1 MYRASNYRGAI
12 FLEDATM
19 PIFSPDRHACAPS
32 YVKLTKQPITGGA
45 YRPLAND
52 KDSNACAPSALSG
65 HHGSKLYTQK
75 SAIHAISDNA
85 SVFIS
90 KVDAP
95 HLPKTTDDK
104 SIDEAINEAAND
116 STHSAPPSAEIQ
128 LAQANEHPLMRAV
141 EVCKQSVH
149 TTAKAL
155 STAGHAIAKAAK
167 TTGHAIHTAATA
179 VKTAWQTFTNFKAIQ
194 LIIKFFQ
201 KAHGLWKKR
210 HRFSFSF
217 YAIVLVLVTA
227 FEVVF
232 LQWGM
237 YSEPEYPEGSEIDDT
252 TRVLQSVIGRTTK
265 FVSQTWIDNQYQ
277 ALLNFIVLGAIYLTL
292 VLILN
297 RFWVASA
304 IFGTVM
310 TVFAVANHIKIE
322 SRNEPVIP
330 ADLNF
335 ITGGNA
341 GELTSFIPKS
351 SQTLVDGAVTGVI
364 YFVAICII
372 MQFLDG
378 RNAIIPCHWLHP
390 FASVKNFAG
399 TLTRVLAAA
408 LSATL
413 VVSFIWELGTA
424 NSWATEFAHNLS
436 DNPQPWNPLADAANN
451 GPAINFLQLAHT
463 KIMDEPEDYSK
474 EAMTKIAK
482 KYSKEADSINQS
494 RTTNLTDSTVI
505 MVLSETFSDPT
516 RIPGVSF
523 AEDPIPNIRQIKDET
538 TSGLMLSPG
547 YGGGTANIEYQAL
560 TGLSMANY
568 SDTLSIAYQQLVP
581 GQKWDQSLN
590 QLWNEKN
597 GEDSSVAF
605 HAYNRGMYFRD
616 INYKKFGFSKFY
628 ATDGTPELT
637 DLRLIDSAWYVS
649 DESFYSQV
657 LKKVQSSDGNKFY
670 QVVTMQ
676 NHMPYEDIYTDNQ
689 FKELDTSENLQEN
702 ERLNIETYT
711 KGLNYTDQA
720 TQDFLNTL
728 NNIDRP
734 ITVVFYG
741 DHLPGIYSTAYSDSD
756 NILGLH
762 ETDYFIWSNNASSA
776 AGTKLDDASSAYTSS
791 NYFSAQLASHLNA
804 KVSPYLAFLT
814 EMHQAIPAMSVPSA
828 AGGSSDKPV
837 YLNAAGA
844 CMNEKDLSEEAKT
857 LLHDYKLIQ
866 YDMSAGRNYLKDT
879 DFVEL
884 Q

>member
-1 MYRASNYRGAI
+1 
-12 FLEDATM
+12 M

-32 YVKLTKQPITGGA
+32 YVKLTKQPIAGGT
-45 YRPLAND
+45 YRPLADNE
-52 KDSNACAPSALSG
+52 DSNACAPSTLSG
-65 HHGSKLYTQK
+65 HHSSKLYTQK
-75 SAIHAISDNA
+75 SAIHATSDNT
-85 SVFIS
+85 SIFIS
-90 KVDAP
+90 GAGT
-95 HLPKTTDDK
+95 LPCLPEMASSGSVSK
-104 SIDEAINEAAND
+104 
-116 STHSAPPSAEIQ
+116 AEIDN
-128 LAQANEHPLMRAV
+128 NEQIASSDLQPHQPAEQPLNQV
-141 EVCKQSVH
+141 VSVCKRAAH
-149 TTAKAL
+149 TTAKTL
-155 STAGHAIAKAAK
+155 STAGHTAVKATK
-167 TTGHAIHTAATA
+167 VTGHAIHTAATA
-179 VKTAWQTFTNFKAIQ
+179 VKNAWHTFINFKAVQ
-194 LIIKFFQ
+194 LIIKFFK
-201 KAHGLWKKR
+201 KAYGLWKKR

-265 FVSQTWIDNQYQ
+265 FVSQIWIDHQYQ
-277 ALLNFIVLGAIYLTL
+277 ALLNFIVLGVIYLTL

-341 GELTSFIPKS
+341 GELTSFIPNS
-351 SQTLVDGAVTGVI
+351 GQVLVDGAVASVI
-364 YFVAICII
+364 CFVAICIV

-378 RNAIIPCHWLHP
+378 RNAVIPCHWLHP

-399 TLTRVLAAA
+399 TITRILAAA
-408 LSATL
+408 LSTAL
-413 VVSFIWELGTA
+413 VFSFVWGLGA
-424 NSWATEFAHNLS
+424 DDSWATKFAHNLS
-436 DNPQPWNPLADAANN
+436 DRPQPWNPIADATSN
-451 GPAINFLQLAHT
+451 GPVINFLQLAHT
-463 KIMDEPEDYSK
+463 KIMDKPEDYS
-474 EAMTKIAK
+474 EETMTKIAK

-494 RTTNLTDSTVI
+494 RTTNLTDNTVI

-516 RIPGVSF
+516 RVPGVSF
-523 AEDPIPNIRQIKDET
+523 AEDPMPNIRQIKSET

-568 SDTLSIAYQQLVP
+568 SATLSIAYQQLVP

-605 HAYNRGMYFRD
+605 HAYNRNMYFRD

-628 ATDGTPELT
+628 ATDGKPKLT
-637 DLRLIDSAWYVS
+637 NLYPIDSAWYAS

-657 LKKVQSSDGNKFY
+657 LKKMQSSDGNKFY

-676 NHMPYEDIYTDNQ
+676 NHMPYEDIYADNQ

-711 KGLNYTDQA
+711 KGLNYTDQS
-720 TQDFLNTL
+720 TQDFLNAL

-734 ITVVFYG
+734 ITVIFYG

-776 AGTKLDDASSAYTSS
+776 AGTKLDNASSAYTSS

-828 AGGSSDKPV
+828 AGGSPNKPV

-844 CMNEKDLSEEAKT
+844 RISEKDLSEEAKT
-857 LLHDYKLIQ
+857 LLHNYKLIQ
-866 YDMSAGRNYLKDT
+866 YDMSAGKNYLKDT
-879 DFVEL
+879 DFVNL
-884 Q
+884 PQ

>member
-1 MYRASNYRGAI
+1 M
-12 FLEDATM
+12 LKDATM
-19 PIFSPDRHACAPS
+19 PIFSPDRHAHVPS
-32 YVKLTKQPITGGA
+32 YVKLTKQPIAGGT

-52 KDSNACAPSALSG
+52 EDSNACAPSALSG
-65 HHGSKLYTQK
+65 HHSSKLYTQK
-75 SAIHAISDNA
+75 SAIHATSDNT
-85 SVFIS
+85 SIFIS
-90 KVDAP
+90 GAGT
-95 HLPKTTDDK
+95 LPCLPEMASSRSVSK
-104 SIDEAINEAAND
+104 
-116 STHSAPPSAEIQ
+116 AEIDN
-128 LAQANEHPLMRAV
+128 NEQIASSELQPHQPAEQPLNQV
-141 EVCKQSVH
+141 VSVCKRAAH
-149 TTAKAL
+149 TTAKTL
-155 STAGHAIAKAAK
+155 STAGHTAVKATK
-167 TTGHAIHTAATA
+167 VTGHAIHTAATA
-179 VKTAWQTFTNFKAIQ
+179 VKNAWHTFINFKAVQ
-194 LIIKFFQ
+194 LIIKFFK
-201 KAHGLWKKR
+201 KAYGLWKKR

-265 FVSQTWIDNQYQ
+265 FVSQIWIDHQYQ
-277 ALLNFIVLGAIYLTL
+277 ALLNFIVLGVIYLTL

-364 YFVAICII
+364 YFVAICIV

-378 RNAIIPCHWLHP
+378 RNAVIPCHWLHP

-399 TLTRVLAAA
+399 TITRILAAA
-408 LSATL
+408 LSTAL
-413 VVSFIWELGTA
+413 VFSFVWGLGA
-424 NSWATEFAHNLS
+424 DDSWATKFAHNLS
-436 DNPQPWNPLADAANN
+436 DRPQPWNPIADATSN

-463 KIMDEPEDYSK
+463 KIMDKPEDYSE

-494 RTTNLTDSTVI
+494 RTTNLTDNTVI

-516 RIPGVSF
+516 RVPGVSF
-523 AEDPIPNIRQIKDET
+523 AEDPMPNIRQINSET
-538 TSGLMLSPG
+538 TSGIMLSPG

-568 SDTLSIAYQQLVP
+568 SETLSIAYQQLVP

-605 HAYNRGMYFRD
+605 HAYNRNMYFRD

-628 ATDGTPELT
+628 ATDGKPKLT
-637 DLRLIDSAWYVS
+637 NLYPIDSAWYAS
-649 DESFYSQV
+649 DESFYSRV
-657 LKKVQSSDGNKFY
+657 LKKMQSSDGNKFY

-676 NHMPYEDIYTDNQ
+676 NHMPYEDIYADNQ

-711 KGLNYTDQA
+711 KGLNYTDQS
-720 TQDFLNTL
+720 TQDFLNAL

-734 ITVVFYG
+734 ITVIFYG

-776 AGTKLDDASSAYTSS
+776 AGTKLDNASSAYTSS

-828 AGGSSDKPV
+828 AGGSPDKPV

-844 CMNEKDLSEEAKT
+844 RISEKDLSEEAKT
-857 LLHDYKLIQ
+857 LLHNYKLIQ
-866 YDMSAGRNYLKDT
+866 YDMSAGKNYLKDT
-879 DFVEL
+879 DFVNL
-884 Q
+884 PQ

>member
-1 MYRASNYRGAI
+1 
-12 FLEDATM
+12 M
-19 PIFSPDRHACAPS
+19 PIFSPDRHAHVPS
-32 YVKLTKQPITGGA
+32 YVKLTKQPIAGGT

-52 KDSNACAPSALSG
+52 EDSNACAPSALSG
-65 HHGSKLYTQK
+65 HHSSKLYTQK
-75 SAIHAISDNA
+75 SAIHAISDNTSIFIPGAGTLPLFTEMA
-85 SVFIS
+85 SSGSVS
-90 KVDAP
+90 K
-95 HLPKTTDDK
+95 
-104 SIDEAINEAAND
+104 
-116 STHSAPPSAEIQ
+116 AEIDN
-128 LAQANEHPLMRAV
+128 NEQIASSELQPHQPAEQPLNQV
-141 EVCKQSVH
+141 VSVCKRAAH
-149 TTAKAL
+149 TTAKTL
-155 STAGHAIAKAAK
+155 STAGHTAVKATK
-167 TTGHAIHTAATA
+167 VTGHAIHTAATA
-179 VKTAWQTFTNFKAIQ
+179 VKNAWHTFINFKAVQ
-194 LIIKFFQ
+194 LIIKFFK
-201 KAHGLWKKR
+201 KAYGLWKKR

-237 YSEPEYPEGSEIDDT
+237 YGEPEYPEGSEIDDT

-265 FVSQTWIDNQYQ
+265 FVSQIWIDHQYQ
-277 ALLNFIVLGAIYLTL
+277 ALLNFIVLGVIYLTL

-341 GELTSFIPKS
+341 GELTSFIPNS
-351 SQTLVDGAVTGVI
+351 SQALVDGAVAGVI
-364 YFVAICII
+364 CFVAICIV

-378 RNAIIPCHWLHP
+378 RNAVIPCHWLHP

-399 TLTRVLAAA
+399 TITRILAAA
-408 LSATL
+408 LSTAL
-413 VVSFIWELGTA
+413 VFSFVWGLGA
-424 NSWATEFAHNLS
+424 DDSWATKFAHNLS
-436 DNPQPWNPLADAANN
+436 DRPQPWNPIADATSN

-463 KIMDEPEDYSK
+463 KIMDKPGDYS
-474 EAMTKIAK
+474 EETMTKITK

-494 RTTNLTDSTVI
+494 RTTNLTDNTVI

-516 RIPGVSF
+516 RVPGVSF
-523 AEDPIPNIRQIKDET
+523 AEDPMPNIRQIKRET

-628 ATDGTPELT
+628 ATDGTPKLT
-637 DLRLIDSAWYVS
+637 DLHPIDSAWYAS

-702 ERLNIETYT
+702 ERLDIETYT

-734 ITVVFYG
+734 ITVIFYG

-828 AGGSSDKPV
+828 AGGSSGKPV

-844 CMNEKDLSEEAKT
+844 RMNEKDLSEEAKT

-866 YDMSAGRNYLKDT
+866 YDMSAGKNYLKDT
-879 DFVEL
+879 NFVEL

>member
-1 MYRASNYRGAI
+1 MYRASNYKGAI
-12 FLEDATM
+12 FLKDATM

-32 YVKLTKQPITGGA
+32 YVKLTKQPITGGT
-45 YRPLAND
+45 YRSLAND
-52 KDSNACAPSALSG
+52 EDSNACAPSALSG

-85 SVFIS
+85 SVFIP
-90 KVDAP
+90 KVGAP
-95 HLPKTTDDK
+95 HLPKTADDK

-128 LAQANEHPLMRAV
+128 LAQANEHPLMRTV

-804 KVSPYLAFLT
+804 KVNPYLAFLT

>member
-1 MYRASNYRGAI
+1 
-12 FLEDATM
+12 M
-19 PIFSPDRHACAPS
+19 PIYSPDRHTCAPS
-32 YVKLTKQPITGGA
+32 YVKLTRQPITGGT
-45 YRPLAND
+45 YRPLAD
-52 KDSNACAPSALSG
+52 DEDSNACAPSTFSC
-65 HHGSKLYTQK
+65 HHSSKLYTQR
-75 SAIHAISDNA
+75 SAIHAASDNT
-85 SVFIS
+85 SIFIS
-90 KVDAP
+90 GAGT
-95 HLPKTTDDK
+95 LPCLPEMASSGSVSK
-104 SIDEAINEAAND
+104 
-116 STHSAPPSAEIQ
+116 AEIDN
-128 LAQANEHPLMRAV
+128 NEQIASSELQPHQPAEQPLNQVVSVYKRAA
-141 EVCKQSVH
+141 H
-149 TTAKAL
+149 TTAKTL
-155 STAGHAIAKAAK
+155 STAGHTAVKATK
-167 TTGHAIHTAATA
+167 VTGHAIHTAATA
-179 VKTAWQTFTNFKAIQ
+179 VKNAWHTFINFKAVQ
-194 LIIKFFQ
+194 LIIKFFK
-201 KAHGLWKKR
+201 KAYGLWKKR

-237 YSEPEYPEGSEIDDT
+237 YSEPEYPESSEIDDT

-265 FVSQTWIDNQYQ
+265 FVSQIWIDHQYQ
-277 ALLNFIVLGAIYLTL
+277 ALLNFIVLGVIYLTL

-341 GELTSFIPKS
+341 GELTSFIPNS
-351 SQTLVDGAVTGVI
+351 SQALVDGAVAGVI
-364 YFVAICII
+364 CFVAICIV

-378 RNAIIPCHWLHP
+378 RNAVIPCHWLHP

-399 TLTRVLAAA
+399 TITRILAAA
-408 LSATL
+408 LSTAL
-413 VVSFIWELGTA
+413 VFSFVWGLGA
-424 NSWATEFAHNLS
+424 DDSWATKFAHNLS
-436 DNPQPWNPLADAANN
+436 DRPQPWNPIADATSN

-463 KIMDEPEDYSK
+463 KIMDKPEDYS
-474 EAMTKIAK
+474 EETMTKIAK

-494 RTTNLTDSTVI
+494 RTTNLTDNTVI

-516 RIPGVSF
+516 RVPGVSF
-523 AEDPIPNIRQIKDET
+523 AEDPIPNIRQIKNET

-568 SDTLSIAYQQLVP
+568 SATLSIAYQQLVP

-605 HAYNRGMYFRD
+605 HAYNRNMYFRD

-628 ATDGTPELT
+628 ATDGKPKLT
-637 DLRLIDSAWYVS
+637 NLYPIDSAWYAS
-649 DESFYSQV
+649 DESFYSRV
-657 LKKVQSSDGNKFY
+657 LKKMQSSDGNKFY

-676 NHMPYEDIYTDNQ
+676 NHMPYEDIYADNQ

-711 KGLNYTDQA
+711 KGLNYTDQS
-720 TQDFLNTL
+720 TQDFLNAL

-734 ITVVFYG
+734 ITVIFYG

-776 AGTKLDDASSAYTSS
+776 AGTKLDNASSAYTSS

-828 AGGSSDKPV
+828 AGGSPDKPV

-844 CMNEKDLSEEAKT
+844 RISEKDLSEEAKT
-857 LLHDYKLIQ
+857 LLHNYKLIQ
-866 YDMSAGRNYLKDT
+866 YDMSAGKNYLKDT
-879 DFVEL
+879 DFVNL
-884 Q
+884 PQ

>member
-1 MYRASNYRGAI
+1 
-12 FLEDATM
+12 M

-32 YVKLTKQPITGGA
+32 YVKLTKQPITGGT
-45 YRPLAND
+45 YRSLAND
-52 KDSNACAPSALSG
+52 EDSNACAPSALSG

-75 SAIHAISDNA
+75 SAIRATSDNA
-85 SVFIS
+85 SVFIP
-90 KVDAP
+90 KVGAP

-194 LIIKFFQ
+194 LIIRFFQ

-828 AGGSSDKPV
+828 AGGSSNKPV

>member
-1 MYRASNYRGAI
+1 
-12 FLEDATM
+12 M

-32 YVKLTKQPITGGA
+32 YVKLTKQPIAGGT

-52 KDSNACAPSALSG
+52 EDSNACAPSALSG

-75 SAIHAISDNA
+75 SAIHAISDNT
-85 SVFIS
+85 SIFIS
-90 KVDAP
+90 GAGT
-95 HLPKTTDDK
+95 LPCLPEMASSGSVSK
-104 SIDEAINEAAND
+104 
-116 STHSAPPSAEIQ
+116 AEIDN
-128 LAQANEHPLMRAV
+128 NEQIASSELHPHQPAEQPLNQVVSVYKRAA
-141 EVCKQSVH
+141 H
-149 TTAKAL
+149 TTAKTL
-155 STAGHAIAKAAK
+155 STAGHTAVKATK
-167 TTGHAIHTAATA
+167 VTGHAIHTAATA
-179 VKTAWQTFTNFKAIQ
+179 VKNAWHTFINFKAVQ
-194 LIIKFFQ
+194 LIIKFFK
-201 KAHGLWKKR
+201 KAYGLWKKR

-265 FVSQTWIDNQYQ
+265 FVSQIWIDHQYQ
-277 ALLNFIVLGAIYLTL
+277 ALLNFIVLGVIYLTL

-310 TVFAVANHIKIE
+310 TVSAVANHIKIE

-341 GELTSFIPKS
+341 GELTSFIPNS
-351 SQTLVDGAVTGVI
+351 SQALVDGAVAGVI
-364 YFVAICII
+364 CFVAICIV

-378 RNAIIPCHWLHP
+378 RNAVIPCHWLHP

-399 TLTRVLAAA
+399 TITRILAAA
-408 LSATL
+408 LSTAL
-413 VVSFIWELGTA
+413 VFSFVWGLGA
-424 NSWATEFAHNLS
+424 DDSWATKFAHNLS
-436 DNPQPWNPLADAANN
+436 DRPQPWNPIADATSN

-463 KIMDEPEDYSK
+463 KIMDKPEDYS
-474 EAMTKIAK
+474 EETMTKIAK

-494 RTTNLTDSTVI
+494 RTTNLTDNTVI

-516 RIPGVSF
+516 RVPGVSF
-523 AEDPIPNIRQIKDET
+523 AEDPIPNIRQIKNET

-568 SDTLSIAYQQLVP
+568 SATLSIAYQQLVP

-605 HAYNRGMYFRD
+605 HAYNRNMYFRD

-628 ATDGTPELT
+628 ATDGKPKLT
-637 DLRLIDSAWYVS
+637 NLYPIDSAWYAS
-649 DESFYSQV
+649 DESFYSRV
-657 LKKVQSSDGNKFY
+657 LKKMQSSDGNKFY

-676 NHMPYEDIYTDNQ
+676 NHMPYEDIYADNQ

-711 KGLNYTDQA
+711 KGLNYTDQS
-720 TQDFLNTL
+720 TQDFLNAL

-734 ITVVFYG
+734 ITVIFYG

-762 ETDYFIWSNNASSA
+762 ET
-776 AGTKLDDASSAYTSS
+776 
-791 NYFSAQLASHLNA
+791 
-804 KVSPYLAFLT
+804 
-814 EMHQAIPAMSVPSA
+814 
-828 AGGSSDKPV
+828 
-837 YLNAAGA
+837 
-844 CMNEKDLSEEAKT
+844 
-857 LLHDYKLIQ
+857 
-866 YDMSAGRNYLKDT
+866 
-879 DFVEL
+879 
-884 Q
+884 

>member
-1 MYRASNYRGAI
+1 
-12 FLEDATM
+12 M

-32 YVKLTKQPITGGA
+32 YVKLTKQPIAGGT

-52 KDSNACAPSALSG
+52 EDSNACAPSALSG

-75 SAIHAISDNA
+75 SAIRAISDNT
-85 SVFIS
+85 SIFIS
-90 KVDAP
+90 GAGT
-95 HLPKTTDDK
+95 LPCLPEMASSGSVSK
-104 SIDEAINEAAND
+104 
-116 STHSAPPSAEIQ
+116 AEIDN
-128 LAQANEHPLMRAV
+128 NEQIASSELQPHQPAEQPLNQV
-141 EVCKQSVH
+141 VSVCKRAAH
-149 TTAKAL
+149 TTAKTL
-155 STAGHAIAKAAK
+155 STAGHTAVKATK
-167 TTGHAIHTAATA
+167 VTGHAIHTAATA
-179 VKTAWQTFTNFKAIQ
+179 VKTSWQTFTNFKAVQ
-194 LIIKFFQ
+194 LIIKFFK
-201 KAHGLWKKR
+201 KAYGLWKKR

-265 FVSQTWIDNQYQ
+265 FVSQIWIDHQYQ
-277 ALLNFIVLGAIYLTL
+277 ALLNFIVLGVIYLTL

-364 YFVAICII
+364 HFVAICII

-463 KIMDEPEDYSK
+463 KVMDKPEDYSE

-494 RTTNLTDSTVI
+494 RTTNLTDNTVI

-516 RIPGVSF
+516 RVPGVSF
-523 AEDPIPNIRQIKDET
+523 AEDPIPNIRQIKDGT

-597 GEDSSVAF
+597 GKDSSVAF

-616 INYKKFGFSKFY
+616 INYKKFGFSKM
-628 ATDGTPELT
+628 G
-637 DLRLIDSAWYVS
+637 
-649 DESFYSQV
+649 
-657 LKKVQSSDGNKFY
+657 
-670 QVVTMQ
+670 
-676 NHMPYEDIYTDNQ
+676 
-689 FKELDTSENLQEN
+689 
-702 ERLNIETYT
+702 
-711 KGLNYTDQA
+711 
-720 TQDFLNTL
+720 
-728 NNIDRP
+728 
-734 ITVVFYG
+734 
-741 DHLPGIYSTAYSDSD
+741 
-756 NILGLH
+756 
-762 ETDYFIWSNNASSA
+762 
-776 AGTKLDDASSAYTSS
+776 
-791 NYFSAQLASHLNA
+791 HLN
-804 KVSPYLAFLT
+804 SQT
-814 EMHQAIPAMSVPSA
+814 
-828 AGGSSDKPV
+828 
-837 YLNAAGA
+837 
-844 CMNEKDLSEEAKT
+844 
-857 LLHDYKLIQ
+857 
-866 YDMSAGRNYLKDT
+866 
-879 DFVEL
+879 FVL
-884 Q
+884 

>member
-1 MYRASNYRGAI
+1 
-12 FLEDATM
+12 M
-19 PIFSPDRHACAPS
+19 PIYSPDRHTCAPS
-32 YVKLTKQPITGGA
+32 YVKLTRQPITGGT
-45 YRPLAND
+45 YRPLAD
-52 KDSNACAPSALSG
+52 DEDSNACAPSTFSC
-65 HHGSKLYTQK
+65 HHSSKLYTQR
-75 SAIHAISDNA
+75 SAIHAASDNT
-85 SVFIS
+85 SIFIS
-90 KVDAP
+90 GAGT
-95 HLPKTTDDK
+95 LPCLPEMASSGSVSK
-104 SIDEAINEAAND
+104 
-116 STHSAPPSAEIQ
+116 AEIDN
-128 LAQANEHPLMRAV
+128 NEQIASSELHPHQPAEQPLNQVVSVYKRAA
-141 EVCKQSVH
+141 H
-149 TTAKAL
+149 TTAKTL
-155 STAGHAIAKAAK
+155 STAGHTAVKATK
-167 TTGHAIHTAATA
+167 VTGHAIHTAATA
-179 VKTAWQTFTNFKAIQ
+179 VKNAWHTFINFKAVQ
-194 LIIKFFQ
+194 LIIKFFK
-201 KAHGLWKKR
+201 KAYGLWKKR

-265 FVSQTWIDNQYQ
+265 FVSQIWIDHQYQ
-277 ALLNFIVLGAIYLTL
+277 ALLNFIVLGVIYLTL

-341 GELTSFIPKS
+341 GELTSFIPNS
-351 SQTLVDGAVTGVI
+351 SQALVDGAVAGVI
-364 YFVAICII
+364 CFVAICIV

-378 RNAIIPCHWLHP
+378 RNAVIPCHWLHP

-399 TLTRVLAAA
+399 TITRILAAA
-408 LSATL
+408 LSTAL
-413 VVSFIWELGTA
+413 VFSFVWGLGA
-424 NSWATEFAHNLS
+424 DDSWATKFAHNLS
-436 DNPQPWNPLADAANN
+436 DRPQPWNPIADATSN

-463 KIMDEPEDYSK
+463 KIMDKPEDYS
-474 EAMTKIAK
+474 EETMTKIAK

-494 RTTNLTDSTVI
+494 RTTNLTDNTVI

-516 RIPGVSF
+516 RVPGVSF
-523 AEDPIPNIRQIKDET
+523 AEDPIPNIRQIKNET

-568 SDTLSIAYQQLVP
+568 SATLSIAYQQLVP

-605 HAYNRGMYFRD
+605 HAYNRNMYFRD

-628 ATDGTPELT
+628 ATDGKPKLT
-637 DLRLIDSAWYVS
+637 NLYPIDSAWYAS

-657 LKKVQSSDGNKFY
+657 LKKMQSSDGNKFY

-676 NHMPYEDIYTDNQ
+676 NHMPYEDIYADNQ

-711 KGLNYTDQA
+711 KGLNYTDQS
-720 TQDFLNTL
+720 TQDFLNAL

-734 ITVVFYG
+734 ITVIFYG

-776 AGTKLDDASSAYTSS
+776 AGTKLDNASSAYTSS

-828 AGGSSDKPV
+828 AGGSPDKPV

-844 CMNEKDLSEEAKT
+844 RISEKDLSEEAKT
-857 LLHDYKLIQ
+857 LLHNYKLIQ
-866 YDMSAGRNYLKDT
+866 YDMSAGKNYLKDT
-879 DFVEL
+879 DFVNL
-884 Q
+884 PQ

>member
-1 MYRASNYRGAI
+1 
-12 FLEDATM
+12 M

-32 YVKLTKQPITGGA
+32 YVKLTKQPIAGGT
-45 YRPLAND
+45 YRPLADNE
-52 KDSNACAPSALSG
+52 DSNACAPSTLSG
-65 HHGSKLYTQK
+65 HHSSKLYTQK
-75 SAIHAISDNA
+75 SAIHATSDNT
-85 SVFIS
+85 SIFIS
-90 KVDAP
+90 GAGT
-95 HLPKTTDDK
+95 LPCLPEMASSGSVSK
-104 SIDEAINEAAND
+104 
-116 STHSAPPSAEIQ
+116 AEIDN
-128 LAQANEHPLMRAV
+128 NEQIASSELQPHQPAEQPLNQV
-141 EVCKQSVH
+141 VSVCKRAAH
-149 TTAKAL
+149 TTAKTL
-155 STAGHAIAKAAK
+155 STVGHTAVKATK
-167 TTGHAIHTAATA
+167 VTGHAIHTAATA
-179 VKTAWQTFTNFKAIQ
+179 VKTAWHTFINFKAVQ
-194 LIIKFFQ
+194 LIIKFFK
-201 KAHGLWKKR
+201 KAYGLWKKR
-210 HRFSFSF
+210 HRFSFSL

-265 FVSQTWIDNQYQ
+265 FVSQIWIDHQYQ
-277 ALLNFIVLGAIYLTL
+277 ALLNFIVLGVIYLTL

-351 SQTLVDGAVTGVI
+351 SQALVDGAVTGVI
-364 YFVAICII
+364 CFVAICIV

-378 RNAIIPCHWLHP
+378 RNAVIPCHWLHP
-390 FASVKNFAG
+390 FTSVKNFAG
-399 TLTRVLAAA
+399 TITRILAAA
-408 LSATL
+408 LSTAL
-413 VVSFIWELGTA
+413 VFSFVWGFGA
-424 NSWATEFAHNLS
+424 DDSWATKFAHNLS
-436 DNPQPWNPLADAANN
+436 DRPQPWNPIADATSN
-451 GPAINFLQLAHT
+451 GPVINFLQLAHT
-463 KIMDEPEDYSK
+463 KIMDKPEDYS
-474 EAMTKIAK
+474 EETMTKIAK

-494 RTTNLTDSTVI
+494 RTTNLTDNTVI

-516 RIPGVSF
+516 RVPGVSF
-523 AEDPIPNIRQIKDET
+523 AEDPIPNIRQIKNET

-568 SDTLSIAYQQLVP
+568 SATLSIAYQQLVP

-605 HAYNRGMYFRD
+605 HAYNRNMYFRD

-628 ATDGTPELT
+628 ATDGKPKLT
-637 DLRLIDSAWYVS
+637 NLYPIDSAWYAS

-657 LKKVQSSDGNKFY
+657 LKKMQSSDGNKFY

-676 NHMPYEDIYTDNQ
+676 NHMPYEDIYADNQ

-711 KGLNYTDQA
+711 KGLNYTDQS
-720 TQDFLNTL
+720 TQDFLNAL

-734 ITVVFYG
+734 ITVIFYG

-776 AGTKLDDASSAYTSS
+776 AGTKLDNASSAYTSS

-828 AGGSSDKPV
+828 AGGSPDKPV

-844 CMNEKDLSEEAKT
+844 RISEKDLSEEAKT
-857 LLHDYKLIQ
+857 LLHNYKLIQ
-866 YDMSAGRNYLKDT
+866 YDMSAGKNYLKDT
-879 DFVEL
+879 DFVNL
-884 Q
+884 PQ

>member
-1 MYRASNYRGAI
+1 
-12 FLEDATM
+12 M

-32 YVKLTKQPITGGA
+32 YVKLTKQPITGGT

-52 KDSNACAPSALSG
+52 EDSNACALSALSG

-85 SVFIS
+85 SVFIP

-762 ETDYFIWSNNASSA
+762 ETDYFIWSNNVSSA

-804 KVSPYLAFLT
+804 KVNPYLAFLT

-844 CMNEKDLSEEAKT
+844 RMNEKDLSEEAKT

-866 YDMSAGRNYLKDT
+866 YDMSAGKNYLKDT

>member
-1 MYRASNYRGAI
+1 MK
-12 FLEDATM
+12 DATM
-19 PIFSPDRHACAPS
+19 PIYSPDRHTCAPS
-32 YVKLTKQPITGGA
+32 YVKLTRQPITGGT
-45 YRPLAND
+45 YRPLAD
-52 KDSNACAPSALSG
+52 DEDSNACAPSTFSC
-65 HHGSKLYTQK
+65 HHSSKLYTQR
-75 SAIHAISDNA
+75 SAIHAASDNT
-85 SVFIS
+85 SIFIS
-90 KVDAP
+90 GAGT
-95 HLPKTTDDK
+95 LPCLPEMASSGSVSK
-104 SIDEAINEAAND
+104 
-116 STHSAPPSAEIQ
+116 AEIDN
-128 LAQANEHPLMRAV
+128 NEQIASSELHPHQPAEQPLNQVVSVYKRAA
-141 EVCKQSVH
+141 H
-149 TTAKAL
+149 TTAKTL
-155 STAGHAIAKAAK
+155 STAGHTAVKATK
-167 TTGHAIHTAATA
+167 VTGHAIHTAATA
-179 VKTAWQTFTNFKAIQ
+179 VKNAWHTFINFKAVQ
-194 LIIKFFQ
+194 LIIKFFK
-201 KAHGLWKKR
+201 KAYGLWKKR

-237 YSEPEYPEGSEIDDT
+237 YSEPEYPESSEIDDT

-265 FVSQTWIDNQYQ
+265 FVSQIWIDHQYQ
-277 ALLNFIVLGAIYLTL
+277 ALLNFIVLGVIYLTL

-341 GELTSFIPKS
+341 GELTSFIPNS
-351 SQTLVDGAVTGVI
+351 SQALVDGAVAGVI
-364 YFVAICII
+364 CFVAICIV

-378 RNAIIPCHWLHP
+378 RNAVIPCHWLHP

-399 TLTRVLAAA
+399 TITRILAAA
-408 LSATL
+408 LSTAL
-413 VVSFIWELGTA
+413 VFSFVWGLGA
-424 NSWATEFAHNLS
+424 DDSWATKFAHNLS
-436 DNPQPWNPLADAANN
+436 DRPQPWNPIADATSN

-463 KIMDEPEDYSK
+463 KIMDKPEDYS
-474 EAMTKIAK
+474 EETMTKIAK

-494 RTTNLTDSTVI
+494 RTTNLTDNTVI

-516 RIPGVSF
+516 RVPGVSF
-523 AEDPIPNIRQIKDET
+523 AEDPIPNIRQIKNET

-568 SDTLSIAYQQLVP
+568 SATLSIAYQQLVP

-605 HAYNRGMYFRD
+605 HAYNRNMYFRD

-628 ATDGTPELT
+628 ATDGKPKLT
-637 DLRLIDSAWYVS
+637 NLYPIDSAWYAS
-649 DESFYSQV
+649 DESFYSRV
-657 LKKVQSSDGNKFY
+657 LKKMQSSDGNKFY

-676 NHMPYEDIYTDNQ
+676 NHMPYEDIYADNQ

-711 KGLNYTDQA
+711 KGLNYTDQS
-720 TQDFLNTL
+720 TQDFLNAL

-734 ITVVFYG
+734 ITVIFYG

-776 AGTKLDDASSAYTSS
+776 AGTKLDNASSAYTSS

-828 AGGSSDKPV
+828 AGGSPDKPV

-844 CMNEKDLSEEAKT
+844 RISEKDLSEEAKT
-857 LLHDYKLIQ
+857 LLHNYKLIQ
-866 YDMSAGRNYLKDT
+866 YDMSAGKNYLKDT
-879 DFVEL
+879 DFVNL
-884 Q
+884 PQ

>member
-1 MYRASNYRGAI
+1 
-12 FLEDATM
+12 M

-32 YVKLTKQPITGGA
+32 YVKLTKQPITGGT
-45 YRPLAND
+45 YRSLAND
-52 KDSNACAPSALSG
+52 EDSNACAPSALSG

-85 SVFIS
+85 SVFIP
-90 KVDAP
+90 KVGAP
-95 HLPKTTDDK
+95 HLPKTADDK

-128 LAQANEHPLMRAV
+128 LAQANEHPLMRTV

-155 STAGHAIAKAAK
+155 SIAGHAIAKAAK

-252 TRVLQSVIGRTTK
+252 TRVSQSVIGRTTK

>member
-1 MYRASNYRGAI
+1 
-12 FLEDATM
+12 M
-19 PIFSPDRHACAPS
+19 PIFSPDRHAHVPS
-32 YVKLTKQPITGGA
+32 YVKLTKQPIAGGT

-52 KDSNACAPSALSG
+52 EDSNACAPSALSG
-65 HHGSKLYTQK
+65 HHSSKLYTQK
-75 SAIHAISDNA
+75 SAIHAISDNT
-85 SVFIS
+85 SIFIS
-90 KVDAP
+90 GAGT
-95 HLPKTTDDK
+95 LPCLPEMASSGSVSK
-104 SIDEAINEAAND
+104 
-116 STHSAPPSAEIQ
+116 AEIDN
-128 LAQANEHPLMRAV
+128 NEQIASSELQPHQPAEQPLNQV
-141 EVCKQSVH
+141 ISVCKRAAH
-149 TTAKAL
+149 TTAKTL
-155 STAGHAIAKAAK
+155 STAGHTAVKATK
-167 TTGHAIHTAATA
+167 VTGHAIHTAATA
-179 VKTAWQTFTNFKAIQ
+179 VKNAWHTFINFKAVQ
-194 LIIKFFQ
+194 LIIKFFK
-201 KAHGLWKKR
+201 KAYGLWKKR

-265 FVSQTWIDNQYQ
+265 FVSQIWIDHQYQ
-277 ALLNFIVLGAIYLTL
+277 ALLNFIVLGVIYLTL

-341 GELTSFIPKS
+341 GELTSFIPNS
-351 SQTLVDGAVTGVI
+351 SQALVDGAVAGVI
-364 YFVAICII
+364 CFVAICIV

-378 RNAIIPCHWLHP
+378 RNAVIPCHWLHP

-399 TLTRVLAAA
+399 TITRILAAA
-408 LSATL
+408 LSTAL
-413 VVSFIWELGTA
+413 VFSFVWGLGA
-424 NSWATEFAHNLS
+424 DDSWATKFAHNLS
-436 DNPQPWNPLADAANN
+436 DRPQPWNPIADATSN

-463 KIMDEPEDYSK
+463 KIMDKPEDYS
-474 EAMTKIAK
+474 EETMTKIAK

-494 RTTNLTDSTVI
+494 RTTNLTDNTVI

-516 RIPGVSF
+516 RVPGVSF
-523 AEDPIPNIRQIKDET
+523 AEDPIPNIRQIKNET

-568 SDTLSIAYQQLVP
+568 SATLSIAYQQLVP

-605 HAYNRGMYFRD
+605 HAYNRNMYFRD

-628 ATDGTPELT
+628 ATDGKPKLT
-637 DLRLIDSAWYVS
+637 NLYPIDSAWYAS
-649 DESFYSQV
+649 DESFYSRV
-657 LKKVQSSDGNKFY
+657 LKKMQSSDGNKFY

-676 NHMPYEDIYTDNQ
+676 NHMPYEDIYADNQ

-711 KGLNYTDQA
+711 KGLNYTDQS
-720 TQDFLNTL
+720 TQDFLNAL

-734 ITVVFYG
+734 ITVIFYG

-776 AGTKLDDASSAYTSS
+776 AGTKLDNASSAYTSS

-828 AGGSSDKPV
+828 AGGSPDKPV

-844 CMNEKDLSEEAKT
+844 RISEKDLSEEAKT
-857 LLHDYKLIQ
+857 LLHNYKLIQ
-866 YDMSAGRNYLKDT
+866 YDMSAGKNYLKDT
-879 DFVEL
+879 DFVNL
-884 Q
+884 PQ

>member
-1 MYRASNYRGAI
+1 
-12 FLEDATM
+12 M

-32 YVKLTKQPITGGA
+32 YVKLTKQPIAGGT

-52 KDSNACAPSALSG
+52 EDSNACAPSALSG

-75 SAIHAISDNA
+75 SAIHAISDNT
-85 SVFIS
+85 SIFIS
-90 KVDAP
+90 GAGT
-95 HLPKTTDDK
+95 LPCLPEMASSGSVSK
-104 SIDEAINEAAND
+104 
-116 STHSAPPSAEIQ
+116 AEIDN
-128 LAQANEHPLMRAV
+128 NEQIASSELHPHQPAEQPLNQVVSVYKRAA
-141 EVCKQSVH
+141 H
-149 TTAKAL
+149 TTAKTL
-155 STAGHAIAKAAK
+155 STAGHTAVKATK
-167 TTGHAIHTAATA
+167 VTGHAIHTAATA
-179 VKTAWQTFTNFKAIQ
+179 VKNAWHTFINFKAVQ
-194 LIIKFFQ
+194 LIIKFFK
-201 KAHGLWKKR
+201 KAYGLWKKR

-265 FVSQTWIDNQYQ
+265 FVSQIWIDHQYQ
-277 ALLNFIVLGAIYLTL
+277 ALLNFIVLGVIYLTL

-341 GELTSFIPKS
+341 GELTSFIPNS
-351 SQTLVDGAVTGVI
+351 SQALVDGAVAGVI
-364 YFVAICII
+364 CFVAICIV

-378 RNAIIPCHWLHP
+378 RNAVIPCHWLHP

-399 TLTRVLAAA
+399 TITRILAAA
-408 LSATL
+408 LSTAL
-413 VVSFIWELGTA
+413 VFSFVWGLGA
-424 NSWATEFAHNLS
+424 DDSWATKFAHNLS
-436 DNPQPWNPLADAANN
+436 DRPQPWNPIADATSN

-463 KIMDEPEDYSK
+463 KIMDKPEDYS
-474 EAMTKIAK
+474 EETMTKIAK

-494 RTTNLTDSTVI
+494 RTTNLTDNTVI

-516 RIPGVSF
+516 RVPGVSF
-523 AEDPIPNIRQIKDET
+523 AEDPIPNIRQIKNET

-568 SDTLSIAYQQLVP
+568 SATLSIAYQQLVP

-605 HAYNRGMYFRD
+605 HAYNRNMYFRD

-628 ATDGTPELT
+628 ATDGKPKLT
-637 DLRLIDSAWYVS
+637 NLYPIDSAWYAS
-649 DESFYSQV
+649 DESFYSRV
-657 LKKVQSSDGNKFY
+657 LKKMQSSDGNKFY

-676 NHMPYEDIYTDNQ
+676 NHMPYEDIYADNQ

-711 KGLNYTDQA
+711 KGLNYTDQS
-720 TQDFLNTL
+720 TQDFLNAL

-734 ITVVFYG
+734 ITVIFYG

-776 AGTKLDDASSAYTSS
+776 AGTKLDNASSAYTSS

-828 AGGSSDKPV
+828 AGGSPDKPV

-844 CMNEKDLSEEAKT
+844 RISEKDLSEEAKT
-857 LLHDYKLIQ
+857 LLHNYKLIQ
-866 YDMSAGRNYLKDT
+866 YDMSAGKNYLKDT
-879 DFVEL
+879 DFVNL
-884 Q
+884 PQ

>member
-1 MYRASNYRGAI
+1 
-12 FLEDATM
+12 M

-32 YVKLTKQPITGGA
+32 YVKLTKQPITGGT

-52 KDSNACAPSALSG
+52 EDSNACAPSALSG

-85 SVFIS
+85 NVFIP

-95 HLPKTTDDK
+95 HLPETTDDK

-194 LIIKFFQ
+194 LIIRFFQ

>member
-1 MYRASNYRGAI
+1 
-12 FLEDATM
+12 M

-32 YVKLTKQPITGGA
+32 YVKLTKQPITGGT
-45 YRPLAND
+45 YRSLAND
-52 KDSNACAPSALSG
+52 EDSNACAPSALSG

-85 SVFIS
+85 SVFIP
-90 KVDAP
+90 KVGAP
-95 HLPKTTDDK
+95 HLPKTADDK

-128 LAQANEHPLMRAV
+128 LAQANEHPLMRTV

>member
-1 MYRASNYRGAI
+1 
-12 FLEDATM
+12 M
-19 PIFSPDRHACAPS
+19 PIFSPDRHAHVPS
-32 YVKLTKQPITGGA
+32 YVKLTKQPIAGGT

-52 KDSNACAPSALSG
+52 EDSNACAPSALSG
-65 HHGSKLYTQK
+65 HHSSKLYTQR
-75 SAIHAISDNA
+75 SAIHAASDNT
-85 SVFIS
+85 SIFIS
-90 KVDAP
+90 GAGT
-95 HLPKTTDDK
+95 LPCLPEMASSGSVSK
-104 SIDEAINEAAND
+104 
-116 STHSAPPSAEIQ
+116 AEIDN
-128 LAQANEHPLMRAV
+128 NEQIASSELHPHQPAEQPLNQV
-141 EVCKQSVH
+141 VSVCKRAAH
-149 TTAKAL
+149 TTAKTL
-155 STAGHAIAKAAK
+155 STAGHTAVKATK
-167 TTGHAIHTAATA
+167 VTGHAIHTAATA
-179 VKTAWQTFTNFKAIQ
+179 VKNAWHTFINFKAVQ
-194 LIIKFFQ
+194 LIIKFFK
-201 KAHGLWKKR
+201 KAYGLWKKR

-265 FVSQTWIDNQYQ
+265 FVSQIWIDHQYQ
-277 ALLNFIVLGAIYLTL
+277 ALLNFIVLGVIYLTL

-341 GELTSFIPKS
+341 GELTSFIPNS
-351 SQTLVDGAVTGVI
+351 SQALVDGAVAGVI
-364 YFVAICII
+364 CFVAICIV

-378 RNAIIPCHWLHP
+378 RNAVIPCHWLHP

-399 TLTRVLAAA
+399 TITRILAAA
-408 LSATL
+408 LSTAL
-413 VVSFIWELGTA
+413 VFSFVWGLGA
-424 NSWATEFAHNLS
+424 DDSWATKFAHNLS
-436 DNPQPWNPLADAANN
+436 DRPQPWNPIADATSN

-463 KIMDEPEDYSK
+463 KIMDKPEDYS
-474 EAMTKIAK
+474 EETMTKIAK

-494 RTTNLTDSTVI
+494 RTTNLTDNTVI

-516 RIPGVSF
+516 RVPGVSF
-523 AEDPIPNIRQIKDET
+523 AEDPIPNIRQIKNET

-568 SDTLSIAYQQLVP
+568 SATLSIAYQQLVP

-605 HAYNRGMYFRD
+605 HAYNRNMYFRD

-628 ATDGTPELT
+628 ATDGKPKLT
-637 DLRLIDSAWYVS
+637 NLYPIDSAWYAS
-649 DESFYSQV
+649 DESFYSRV
-657 LKKVQSSDGNKFY
+657 LKKMQSSDGNKFY

-676 NHMPYEDIYTDNQ
+676 NHMPYEDIYADNQ

-711 KGLNYTDQA
+711 KGLNYTDQS
-720 TQDFLNTL
+720 TQDFLNAL

-734 ITVVFYG
+734 ITVIFYG

-776 AGTKLDDASSAYTSS
+776 AGTKLDNASSAYTSS

-828 AGGSSDKPV
+828 AGGSPDKPV

-844 CMNEKDLSEEAKT
+844 RISEKDLSEEAKT
-857 LLHDYKLIQ
+857 LLHNYKLIQ
-866 YDMSAGRNYLKDT
+866 YDMSAGKNYLKDT
-879 DFVEL
+879 DFVNL
-884 Q
+884 PQ